1 MSQTPPNLR
10 AKISFNAEANKNYQ
24 LDFVTDI
31 GTQFFGKDSY
41 ADIWIKD
48 KATDKSVTEV
58 VRTTPPPAPRTI
70 SYPIII
76 NNRWLWQ
83 ECWKQLWYMTRVIWD
98 VFALLNT

>member
-1 MSQTPPNLR
+1 MPIYHCWVSQAPPNLR
-10 AKISFNAEANKNYQ
+10 AEANKNYQ
-24 LDFVTDI
+24 LNFVTDI

-58 VRTTPPPAPRTI
+58 VRTAPPPEPRVV

-76 NNRWLWQ
+76 NN
-83 ECWKQLWYMTRVIWD
+83 D
-98 VFALLNT
+98 